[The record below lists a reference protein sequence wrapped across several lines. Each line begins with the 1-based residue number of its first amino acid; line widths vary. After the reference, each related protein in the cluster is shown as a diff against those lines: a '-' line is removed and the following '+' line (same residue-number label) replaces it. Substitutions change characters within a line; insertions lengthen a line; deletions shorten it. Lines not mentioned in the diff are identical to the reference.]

1 MYFDR
6 ENCIKFCELGID
18 KKRNGQYNEAI
29 ALYQKAMSY
38 DPTFSPAYMNTAK
51 VQIGIK
57 EYDYAFKNL
66 MTFAH
71 LNWLNPTYNTSQYQM
86 LLPHYAFNHS
96 ITEDLRLQDNLVDN
110 ICEQYPSLKIIA
122 SNVNLACNAGI
133 CYVMNHPQVIKYNS
147 IDVNL
152 IYNHAIVLLGQIP
165 QGKVIQGTEHETMI
179 NLLGFAYI
187 IKNLKNT
194 QVLTEVINIYLS
206 DSFSPIDL

>member
-1 MYFDR
+1 MDFER
-6 ENCIKFCELGID
+6 EKCVDLCELGIE

-29 ALYQKAMSY
+29 ALYQKAISF

-66 MTFAH
+66 MTYAH

-86 LLPHYAFNHS
+86 LLPAYEFNQN
-96 ITEDLRLQDNLVDN
+96 ITEDLRLQDNLVSN

-122 SNVNLACNAGI
+122 VNINLTLNAGV
-133 CYVMNHPQVIKYNS
+133 CYTMSHPQVIIYNS

-152 IYNHAIVLLGQIP
+152 IYNHGIVLLGQMP
-165 QGKVIQGTEHETMI
+165 QGKVILGSEHEIMI

-187 IKNLKNT
+187 IKNLKNIN
-194 QVLTEVINIYLS
+194 VLSEVINIYLS
-206 DSFSPIDL
+206 DSFSPLDL